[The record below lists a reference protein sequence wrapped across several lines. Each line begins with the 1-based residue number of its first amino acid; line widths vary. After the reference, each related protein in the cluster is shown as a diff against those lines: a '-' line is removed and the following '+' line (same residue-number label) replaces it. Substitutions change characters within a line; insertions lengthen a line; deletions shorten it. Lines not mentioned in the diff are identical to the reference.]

1 MRNCDCLLLILTD
14 GSRPTPYRFRGLPMS
29 DVIISWVTLLGV
41 ALAVNAPY
49 LFG

>member
-1 MRNCDCLLLILTD
+1 MRNSDCLLLTLTD
-14 GSRPTPYRFRGLPMS
+14 RVLPAQYRLRGLQMS
-29 DVIISWVTLLGV
+29 DVIVSWVTLLGV